1 MTLLPSPQTFFVSF
15 LAALLLASPAPAQEG
30 RPPQAPKPKATAE
43 RPVPDKST
51 AEKSAESDAS
61 RFCASVAPS
70 IAEARVAWQTKR
82 LMELDAEVRQRIA
95 DLDKAETAARDWI
108 ARRDALMAAAN
119 DDVVAIFAKMQAE
132 AAAQKLS
139 AMDERM
145 AAAILGKLKPNAA
158 SAILDEMETERASR
172 LVGAL
177 SAADVAGKKS

>member
-1 MTLLPSPQTFFVSF
+1 MTSVSSPQTLLVGA
-15 LAALLLASPAPAQEG
+15 LAALLLASPAPAQDG
-30 RPPQAPKPKATAE
+30 RPPETQKPKETAE
-43 RPVPDKST
+43 KRVPDKSI
-51 AEKSAESDAS
+51 AETSAESDAS

-70 IAEARVAWQTKR
+70 IAEARIAWQTKR
-82 LMELDAEVRQRIA
+82 LTELDAQVRQRIA
-95 DLDKAETAARDWI
+95 DLEKTETAARDWI

-132 AAAQKLS
+132 AAARQLS

-172 LVGAL
+172 LVGVL
-177 SAADVAGKKS
+177 SAADGAGKKS